1 LRTLARAAESN
12 ASASNG
18 ISQRN
23 QGRGDGKKV
32 GNGDSMPGADHHKRV
47 ALQWSITNG
56 QMIAAIT
63 NAATAIRVGTA
74 AHHTAA
80 ANSVFIASIA

>member
-1 LRTLARAAESN
+1 
-12 ASASNG
+12 
-18 ISQRN
+18 
-23 QGRGDGKKV
+23 
-32 GNGDSMPGADHHKRV
+32 MPGADHHKRV

-80 ANSVFIASIA
+80 ANSVFIASMA